1 MDIAE
6 TAGSRL
12 LPFRRLGRRELVIL
26 DGLTALGYLL
36 VLVAVRTPP
45 DVPTWALV
53 LTAPVTAAPIAV
65 RRLWPVPA
73 FGVALTGATLSTSL
87 GMGLWEVVAVALT
100 LYQVAV
106 TLPRRSWEPT
116 LTIGALSVGGGVVA
130 SVTGGPACCGVPTST
145 ALVAVPVLGGTWTL
159 GRVVRER
166 RAAAARSATQ
176 LADWAVAEERLRIAR
191 ELHDSVAHSMSLI
204 AVKAGIA
211 NHLAHER
218 PQEARD
224 ALRVIENTS
233 RDTLTEMRRML
244 GVLRSEEPDTRTD
257 LEGIVEHA
265 AMAGVG
271 VDMVVRGTGELPD
284 GVASAVHRIVRE
296 AVTNVV
302 KHAAPARCRVRVAAG
317 GGQVHVEVRDDGP
330 GTRVLPDTGEGTGH
344 GLLGMRERA
353 AMHGGTLTAGA
364 LPGGGFRVF
373 ARIPYEPTPSR
384 EAT

>member
-6 TAGSRL
+6 TADPRPSI
-12 LPFRRLGRRELVIL
+12 FRRLGRRELLAL

-36 VLVAVRTPP
+36 VLAAVRAPP
-45 DVPTWALV
+45 DAQMGAV
-53 LTAPVTAAPIAV
+53 LLAAAVTGASIAV

-73 FGVALTGATLSTSL
+73 FGLALTGTLLATAW
-87 GMGLWEVVAVALT
+87 GMGRWELAAVVLT

-106 TLPRRSWEPT
+106 VLPRRRWEPT
-116 LTIGALSVGGGVVA
+116 LTIGTLSVGGLVLV
-130 SVTGGPACCGVPTST
+130 SVTGTPVCCGSLAST
-145 ALVAVPVLGGTWTL
+145 ALVAVPVLGGTWML
-159 GRVVRER
+159 GRVIRER

-211 NHLAHER
+211 NHVAHER
-218 PQEARD
+218 PEEARD
-224 ALRVIENTS
+224 ALRVIESTS
-233 RDTLTEMRRML
+233 RDTLAEMRRML
-244 GVLRSEEPDTRTD
+244 GVLRSDEQEPRAD
-257 LEGIVEHA
+257 LEGLVEHA
-265 AMAGVG
+265 AMAGVR
-271 VDMVVRGTGELPD
+271 VDMVVHGIGEVPD

-317 GGQVHVEVRDDGP
+317 GGTVRVEVRDDGP
-330 GTRVLPDTGEGTGH
+330 GARVLPDTGNGTGH

-353 AMHGGTLTAGA
+353 AMHGGVLTAEA
-364 LPGGGFRVF
+364 LPEGGFRVA
-373 ARIPYEPTPSR
+373 ARIPYEPASR